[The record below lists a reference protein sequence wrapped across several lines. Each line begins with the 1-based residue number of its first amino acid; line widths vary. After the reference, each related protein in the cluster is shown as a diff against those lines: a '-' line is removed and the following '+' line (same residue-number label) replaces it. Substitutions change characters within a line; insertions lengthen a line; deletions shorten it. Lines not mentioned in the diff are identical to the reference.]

1 MGVGYPITQIILPFL
16 GAAGRHTW
24 DMSYYQYKVGLV
36 GAMWARSNFYV
47 AVGLTKLS
55 ITLFVRRMAYR
66 AGRGWQVFI
75 DIFLSTIVAYVL
87 LAVFWNI
94 FACNPIQAHGD
105 LSVRG
110 RAEPT
115 PVCTDYFLQ
124 GRVLAGI
131 HVAQGIILLSTPI
144 IFLWKVRIVRAKKIR
159 LYIVWTV
166 GAVAVTGGILR
177 ELRAESSFDVS
188 WNYTE
193 ILVWTSVDLTL
204 ELLVASLPVLD
215 GLIASGWH
223 RATAHLTYGTSGMSS
238 SGRRGKSR
246 AHDLSGSLSGGS
258 ARHKRWPGAEYR
270 QQQATSSEK
279 NILDSKSTT
288 MTKHSVRMGDR
299 TESRESIVRKPQR
312 QRSDDELEMAI
323 LKTQEI
329 QVLYSPKQ
337 EEHTVSETPMPS
349 RREHY
354 LDRPRVAAGRSYTKP
369 RGRGGGQDS
378 TCRQQD

>member
-1 MGVGYPITQIILPFL
+1 MGVGYPITQIILPLL
-16 GAAGRHTW
+16 GAAGRRTW

-47 AVGLTKLS
+47 AVCLTKLS
-55 ITLFVRRMAYR
+55 ITIFVRRMAYR

-75 DIFLSTIVAYVL
+75 DVFLATIVAYVL
-87 LAVFWNI
+87 LATFWNI

-110 RAEPT
+110 RAEPA

-144 IFLWKVRIVRAKKIR
+144 IFLWKVRINRAKKTR

-166 GAVAVTGGILR
+166 GAVAVTGDILR

-193 ILVWTSVDLTL
+193 TMVWTSVDLTL

-215 GLIASGWH
+215 GLIASG
-223 RATAHLTYGTSGMSS
+223 
-238 SGRRGKSR
+238 
-246 AHDLSGSLSGGS
+246 
-258 ARHKRWPGAEYR
+258 
-270 QQQATSSEK
+270 
-279 NILDSKSTT
+279 
-288 MTKHSVRMGDR
+288 
-299 TESRESIVRKPQR
+299 
-312 QRSDDELEMAI
+312 
-323 LKTQEI
+323 
-329 QVLYSPKQ
+329 
-337 EEHTVSETPMPS
+337 
-349 RREHY
+349 
-354 LDRPRVAAGRSYTKP
+354 
-369 RGRGGGQDS
+369 
-378 TCRQQD
+378 